1 MYWVEEVRY
10 DCRTSN
16 PFPKK
21 MLTLACLMACEAT
34 LPAIVILPSQQ
45 ARQIMLTRPAFEFDA
60 DFTQIRGIRELSDGR
75 FLISD
80 RIEQRL
86 VMGDP
91 KTGRLS
97 GISRIGSGP
106 NEYRL
111 PTGLLAMAGD
121 STLLVDEGNQRLAVI
136 GPDGRLHRSFS
147 LRLPGLGVP
156 LGARGVDER
165 GRYYVA
171 IPGWA
176 RGEASPDSIPIVRFD
191 PASSRVDTIGRI
203 QPSPRPR
210 VKGKGPGHS
219 AGLPMFPFAGH
230 DTWTVDGNGTV
241 VLIRAAGYRLEF
253 SGQSRKPKRGPK
265 TKIKPVKVTEG
276 DKVEFTRRFLENSSI
291 SGRNGDGTMSLVPAD
306 MRTKE
311 SIKRIVEANEF
322 PEVMGAFTSATPLI
336 DRLGRVWVQ
345 RARHMHER
353 ETWDVFDRSGR
364 HSLEVQLPAERRLI
378 AMGPSGAWV
387 AATDEDG
394 LEHVER
400 YAVPNA

>member
-1 MYWVEEVRY
+1 
-10 DCRTSN
+10 
-16 PFPKK
+16 
-21 MLTLACLMACEAT
+21 MLSLACLLACEAT

-45 ARQIMLTRPAFEFDA
+45 ARQIVLTRPAYELEA
-60 DFTQIRGIRELSDGR
+60 DFAQIRGIRELSDGR
-75 FLISD
+75 FLVSD
-80 RIEQRL
+80 RIEERL
-86 VMGDP
+86 VIGDP
-91 KTGRLS
+91 RTGRVS
-97 GISRIGSGP
+97 GISRVGAGP

-111 PTGLLAMAGD
+111 PTSLLAMQGD

-136 GPDGRLHRSFS
+136 GPDGRIHRSFS

-156 LGARGVDER
+156 LGTRGVDER

-176 RGEASPDSIPIVRFD
+176 RGQASPDSIPIVRFD
-191 PASSRVDTIGRI
+191 PTTNRVDTIGRV

-210 VKGKGPGHS
+210 VKGKGPGYS
-219 AGLPMFPFAGH
+219 AGLPMLPFAGH
-230 DTWTVDGNGTV
+230 DTWTVDRNGTL

-253 SGQSRKPKRGPK
+253 SGRDHKAVKGPK
-265 TKIKPVKVTEG
+265 TKIPRVKVTTA
-276 DKVEFTRRFLENSSI
+276 DKVAFTRAFLENSSI
-291 SGRNGDGTMSLVPAD
+291 SGRNGDGTLSLVPAE
-306 MRTKE
+306 MRTDAAVKE
-311 SIKRIVEANEF
+311 IVDANEF

-345 RARHMHER
+345 RARPMHER
-353 ETWDVFDRSGR
+353 ETWDVFDRNGR
-364 HSLEVQLPAERRLI
+364 HALEVQLPAERRLV

-387 AATDEDG
+387 AATDGDG

>member
-1 MYWVEEVRY
+1 
-10 DCRTSN
+10 
-16 PFPKK
+16 

-34 LPAIVILPSQQ
+34 LPVIVIVPSQQ
-45 ARQIMLTRPAFEFDA
+45 ARQIVLTRPAFELAA
-60 DFTQIRGIRELSDGR
+60 DFAQIRGIRELSDGR
-75 FLISD
+75 FLVSD
-80 RIEQRL
+80 RIEERL

-91 KTGRLS
+91 RTGRLN

-111 PTGLLAMAGD
+111 PTALLPMSGD

-136 GPDGRLHRSFS
+136 GPAGRVHRSFA
-147 LRLPGLGVP
+147 LRLPGIGQP
-156 LGARGVDER
+156 LGARGMDER
-165 GRYYVA
+165 GRYYLT

-176 RGEASPDSIPIVRFD
+176 VGRPSPDSIPIVRFD
-191 PASSRVDTIGRI
+191 PKTSRVDTIGRV

-210 VKGKGPGHS
+210 VKGKGPGYS
-219 AGLPMFPFAGH
+219 AGLPMLPFAGH
-230 DTWTVDGNGTV
+230 DTWTVDRNGTV

-253 SGQSRKPKRGPK
+253 SGRGKRAVKGPK
-265 TKIKPVKVTEG
+265 TRIPAVKVTDD
-276 DKVEFTRRFLENSSI
+276 DKIAFTRTFLENSSI
-291 SGRNGDGTMSLVPAD
+291 SGRNGDGTLSLVPAE
-306 MRTKE
+306 MRTE
-311 SIKRIVEANEF
+311 EAIREIVEANEF
-322 PEVMGAFTSATPLI
+322 PDVMGPFTSATPLI

-364 HSLEVQLPAERRLI
+364 HALEVQLPAERRLV

-400 YAVPNA
+400 YALPNA